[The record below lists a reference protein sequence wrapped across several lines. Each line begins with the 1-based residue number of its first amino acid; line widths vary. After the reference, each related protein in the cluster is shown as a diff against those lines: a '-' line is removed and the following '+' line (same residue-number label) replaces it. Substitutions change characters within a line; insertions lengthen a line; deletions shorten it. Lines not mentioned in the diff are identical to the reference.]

1 MTVEADQA
9 YPAKD
14 TRVSPGSRKRR
25 STRGPRANV
34 IIGGSIVCAVLL
46 LALVS
51 LVWLPYDPNHAVPS
65 ERLQGSSWQHLFG
78 TDRYGRDVFSRIT
91 AGSRITLFVGVVAVT
106 ISALFGVPL
115 GIAAGIR
122 RGWLDTLIMRGADI
136 LLAFP
141 ALLLAIVCGAVFG
154 PSTLTAMIAIG
165 IAGIPAFARV
175 ARAGTLQVMT
185 QDYIRAAR
193 LAHQPIAI
201 PHVLPNIMALII
213 VQATVAF
220 ALAILAEAALSF
232 LGLGTPPPDP
242 SWAECCNPPK
252 PPWALPLILLSG
264 RDWPSRSPFW
274 DVTSWETV
282 CVTFWIPPPNGGH
295 DDSSQ
300 RPEPQRGRYCAQ
312 RELPDSAR

>member
-1 MTVEADQA
+1 MIVEQA
-9 YPAKD
+9 TSQQPALPK
-14 TRVSPGSRKRR
+14 GSRVKH
-25 STRGPRANV
+25 ANV
-34 IIGGSIVCAVLL
+34 IIGGSIVCAVIV

-51 LVWLPYDPNHAVPS
+51 LVWLPYDPNHAIPA
-65 ERLQGSSWQHLFG
+65 ERLQTSSWHHLMG
-78 TDRYGRDVFSRIT
+78 TDRYGRDVFSRIM
-91 AGSRITLFVGVVAVT
+91 AGSRITLFVGVVAVA
-106 ISALFGVPL
+106 ISGLVGVPL

-122 RGWLDTLIMRGADI
+122 RGWLDALIMRGSDV

-165 IAGIPAFARV
+165 VAGIPAFARV

-193 LAHQPIAI
+193 LAKQPIAL

-220 ALAILAEAALSF
+220 ALAILAEAGLSF

-242 SWAECCNPPK
+242 SWGRMLQSAQTSLGSAPHLAFWPGLAI
-252 PPWALPLILLSG
+252 ALTVLGFNLLGDGLRDILDPTTG
-264 RDWPSRSPFW
+264 RSP
-274 DVTSWETV
+274 
-282 CVTFWIPPPNGGH
+282 
-295 DDSSQ
+295 
-300 RPEPQRGRYCAQ
+300 R
-312 RELPDSAR
+312 